1 MASRKYCDFIE
12 ISPTFESVVDI
23 DADNRNA
30 NLWREY
36 IVGDDMEKMIEA
48 LCQSLN
54 NEGPDARRSFW
65 IEGTYGTGKSYAAIL
80 IKHLMEEKPAVVD
93 AYLSQNSRLSTYRNC
108 FMKCRAAEK
117 GDYLVVW
124 KTGVTGIRDGNS
136 LLMEAEKAVREALA
150 AKFGDKADYGDASL
164 QDTVLEQINNPLL
177 NWENILETTTLGDDY
192 GSVAIL
198 RQKIETGDLHALQRT
213 AAVIRQHN
221 WGLVDSLDTFK
232 KWIASVIERNGLTKS
247 GIFFIW
253 DEFTEY
259 LSNSDDHT
267 LLQQLS
273 EFCKVQPF
281 FMLLV
286 AHRTTELVE
295 RITPERYQLI
305 THRFHQVEFHI
316 SPDAAF
322 DLIAGSIMIR
332 AGMEAHWQE
341 ERKAVVR
348 RVKQYL
354 PAMDGLS
361 ERIEKSI
368 DHLCPMH
375 PMTVRLLS
383 RVSESYAASQRTMF
397 RFMKDRSDEEQGFV
411 GYIHQYGPDDQACW
425 LTPDWLW
432 DYFFTR
438 ESDFSDKDIKAA
450 EYIRHYEESF
460 HLVEND
466 ENAVRV
472 FKTAM
477 LLMALM
483 SSTKGI
489 YSGRNAKDGIAATV
503 ECLELCLAGVMSKEQ
518 LQDLLQTM
526 VDDGAIVLD
535 KDLRGNMRLQLPF
548 KGLGQSEFDNRYT
561 QKEKN
566 NSRYKLFAKEGAFA
580 QALEKLAWDENDA
593 MVRRMKIAVCC
604 AETNSIN
611 YRLGEITKDLE
622 KYPYKLGLLIVTV
635 DSDQQANMIQ
645 SVLKQK
651 SIELDEPRLT
661 IALAKSPLTEEKRK
675 EWLKSIVQQELA
687 RESGQTGSANQYA
700 LEAAQ
705 LVNTWASA
713 VASGKFVAYHCGD
726 EFSANFGM
734 RELRSNIRNTVLH
747 KVFLYAPENIVNT
760 MTAYKNCNVNAPLA
774 GIQRTTKTSQL
785 KGILNALDKAGVLTL
800 DSIDKIAGA
809 GGSKEADCV
818 AALAR
823 MIRSKM
829 DSGSKVILDDLWH
842 ELQRPPFGYYNNLVC
857 GVLLGFVFSCYLN
870 DRYSW
875 TDNEEGSH
883 ALNEDALNNMVFKLC
898 TGKLTTDY
906 LSAGSVTWQH
916 FSDYLGKIFNL
927 PKEQLANQTM
937 GFQNVRDA
945 VAKSGVPFWA
955 LKYLPDNKWSSMDLQ
970 ETADKVIDQIQVII
984 AQNGDAEEAMSTVL
998 QLMQGRGKIRVVLAK
1013 AFQDKNEL
1021 SEAFRRFLFE
1031 ASSELEQV
1039 VVRLQVPSIE
1049 LSDKLHLVMQ
1059 GSTYTWTEEQV
1070 RDKLADVVTDYCYLE
1085 ALSKVRGQEYHNFE
1099 AVRLDLANLFKY
1111 LRISLAAIEQIGVA
1125 WYPALEI
1132 LWQVATNQVSHLDSA
1147 EKEREISILQQHGAA
1162 AKDCLTDGHA
1172 VLGDILAARGIN
1184 CTHEELASIY
1194 NGLKDFSCEGTL
1206 TQFNKELDTQLK
1218 KISHARNKTTLQEM
1232 WRSMTGMDSV
1242 TEWCKTYSMPLLW
1255 LVDKEYQ
1262 PAFETI
1268 VKMQKHNYV
1277 YDKEIV
1283 SAINVLRSMDATIL
1297 TDQAKME
1304 LAFLALIGQEYKPLW
1319 QEQRAAIVREAK
1331 QKIGNDMS
1339 TWSTADLRT
1348 VQHIFKRLQQEK
1360 AKKEELAAAKHAVNT
1375 MQEDVLRARVT
1386 AFLEAHPEYCEMLTK

>member
-93 AYLSQNSRLSTYRNC
+93 AYLSQNSRLSTYRNR

-526 VDDGAIVLD
+526 VDDGALVLD

-561 QKEKN
+561 QKEK
-566 NSRYKLFAKEGAFA
+566 KFA
-580 QALEKLAWDENDA
+580 L
-593 MVRRMKIAVCC
+593 
-604 AETNSIN
+604 
-611 YRLGEITKDLE
+611 
-622 KYPYKLGLLIVTV
+622 
-635 DSDQQANMIQ
+635 
-645 SVLKQK
+645 
-651 SIELDEPRLT
+651 
-661 IALAKSPLTEEKRK
+661 
-675 EWLKSIVQQELA
+675 
-687 RESGQTGSANQYA
+687 
-700 LEAAQ
+700 
-705 LVNTWASA
+705 
-713 VASGKFVAYHCGD
+713 
-726 EFSANFGM
+726 
-734 RELRSNIRNTVLH
+734 
-747 KVFLYAPENIVNT
+747 
-760 MTAYKNCNVNAPLA
+760 
-774 GIQRTTKTSQL
+774 
-785 KGILNALDKAGVLTL
+785 
-800 DSIDKIAGA
+800 
-809 GGSKEADCV
+809 
-818 AALAR
+818 
-823 MIRSKM
+823 
-829 DSGSKVILDDLWH
+829 
-842 ELQRPPFGYYNNLVC
+842 
-857 GVLLGFVFSCYLN
+857 
-870 DRYSW
+870 
-875 TDNEEGSH
+875 
-883 ALNEDALNNMVFKLC
+883 
-898 TGKLTTDY
+898 
-906 LSAGSVTWQH
+906 
-916 FSDYLGKIFNL
+916 
-927 PKEQLANQTM
+927 
-937 GFQNVRDA
+937 
-945 VAKSGVPFWA
+945 
-955 LKYLPDNKWSSMDLQ
+955 
-970 ETADKVIDQIQVII
+970 
-984 AQNGDAEEAMSTVL
+984 
-998 QLMQGRGKIRVVLAK
+998 
-1013 AFQDKNEL
+1013 
-1021 SEAFRRFLFE
+1021 
-1031 ASSELEQV
+1031 
-1039 VVRLQVPSIE
+1039 
-1049 LSDKLHLVMQ
+1049 
-1059 GSTYTWTEEQV
+1059 
-1070 RDKLADVVTDYCYLE
+1070 
-1085 ALSKVRGQEYHNFE
+1085 
-1099 AVRLDLANLFKY
+1099 
-1111 LRISLAAIEQIGVA
+1111 
-1125 WYPALEI
+1125 
-1132 LWQVATNQVSHLDSA
+1132 
-1147 EKEREISILQQHGAA
+1147 
-1162 AKDCLTDGHA
+1162 
-1172 VLGDILAARGIN
+1172 
-1184 CTHEELASIY
+1184 
-1194 NGLKDFSCEGTL
+1194 
-1206 TQFNKELDTQLK
+1206 
-1218 KISHARNKTTLQEM
+1218 
-1232 WRSMTGMDSV
+1232 
-1242 TEWCKTYSMPLLW
+1242 
-1255 LVDKEYQ
+1255 
-1262 PAFETI
+1262 
-1268 VKMQKHNYV
+1268 
-1277 YDKEIV
+1277 
-1283 SAINVLRSMDATIL
+1283 
-1297 TDQAKME
+1297 
-1304 LAFLALIGQEYKPLW
+1304 
-1319 QEQRAAIVREAK
+1319 
-1331 QKIGNDMS
+1331 
-1339 TWSTADLRT
+1339 
-1348 VQHIFKRLQQEK
+1348 
-1360 AKKEELAAAKHAVNT
+1360 
-1375 MQEDVLRARVT
+1375 
-1386 AFLEAHPEYCEMLTK
+1386 